1 MKCPVGQH
9 VNRRKCRG
17 LVKPRFLHTESFTL
31 VSTQFLVHDMRFSTV
46 LHYSD
51 RSIFPRFPVLPQ
63 KSPCPQTTPRKKGL
77 HMVPDCGP
85 SWSLKGSHK
94 SGIHRDAR
102 DNPFLPRTNARSRAP
117 NASLT
122 PQRHRP

>member
-31 VSTQFLVHDMRFSTV
+31 VSTQFLVHDMRFSPV

-51 RSIFPRFPVLPQ
+51 WSIFPD
-63 KSPCPQTTPRKKGL
+63 SPCPQTTPGKKGTP
-77 HMVPDCGP
+77 HVPDRGP
-85 SWSLKGSHK
+85 
-94 SGIHRDAR
+94 
-102 DNPFLPRTNARSRAP
+102 
-117 NASLT
+117 
-122 PQRHRP
+122 